1 MEWENQGKE
10 AGRKKGK
17 RVVNKNKKGRNKKGE
32 SGIQQLGERMKMAD
46 GESIWG
52 RLKESENR
60 NLAEYE
66 RNAY

>member
-32 SGIQQLGERMKMAD
+32 SGIQQLGERMKMAV
-46 GESIWG
+46 GV
-52 RLKESENR
+52 
-60 NLAEYE
+60 
-66 RNAY
+66 